1 MAAAPT
7 FLRQYVLATA
17 VPHRFVVRSIEYL
30 AAQPRSRSLCVVSH
44 FIFLNRKEIRQQN
57 KTRPTA
63 ALFKYHSGNSDDPLI
78 H

>member
-30 AAQPRSRSLCVVSH
+30 AAQSRSLCVVSR

-63 ALFKYHSGNSDDPLI
+63 ALFKYHSGNGDDPLI